1 MCHGERVGS
10 PEIPR
15 EGAKDCEDAFKLR
28 EGIIVAE
35 AHPEERIEV
44 IEDTLVLL
52 EGFGMAREHPGF
64 TEGGLEWLV
73 GIKEGPTGFQA

>member
-1 MCHGERVGS
+1 MCHGETVGS
-10 PEIPR
+10 PKIPR
-15 EGAKDCEDAFKLR
+15 EGAKDCDDAFKLH

-44 IEDTLVLL
+44 IGDTLALL

-64 TEGGLEWLV
+64 TEGVLEWLG
-73 GIKEGPTGFQA
+73 GIKEGPTGFLA

>member
-1 MCHGERVGS
+1 MRHGETVGS
-10 PEIPR
+10 PEIPK
-15 EGAKDCEDAFKLR
+15 EGAEGCDGALKLC

-44 IEDTLVLL
+44 IEDTLALL

-64 TEGGLEWLV
+64 TEGVLEWLV